1 MSRTMMI
8 GIAAVLAVLAGGGL
22 VAFLLVGGPGSSAGR
37 APDDPVIAAGQLA
50 TQENCTVCHALYRD
64 DPFRVGP
71 SLWRI
76 VGAEKAR
83 MSGYA
88 YSQALADAEGIWTVA
103 ELDAF
108 LADPH
113 GFMPGTRMTFSGITS
128 LETRREIIVFLAT
141 LED

>member
-1 MSRTMMI
+1 MPRTMKI
-8 GIAAVLAVLAGGGL
+8 GLAAALAALAIGGL
-22 VAFLLVGGPGSSAGR
+22 AAFFVLGGPNGGAAR
-37 APDDPVIAAGQLA
+37 APDDPVVAAGRLA

-64 DPFRVGP
+64 DAFRVGP
-71 SLWRI
+71 SLWNI

-88 YSQALADAEGIWTVA
+88 YSRALAEAEGRWTVA

-113 GFMPGTRMTFSGITS
+113 GFMPGTLMTFSG
-128 LETRREIIVFLAT
+128 LADAETRGEIIVFLAT